1 MESFNAS
8 SPIYQKTNLQTE
20 YLNPEE
26 CATRIYAATG
36 KKLDPANAFR
46 LWEEIVQHKGVLS
59 EKLGRD
65 VGYNVAC
72 IDFIENISPVTK
84 EVQDNESLRILREF
98 GAQLID
104 RSVWDTISDSQPPK
118 QVVNNRII
126 RILQRSD
133 LASKHGVT
141 PPRTIIFFGPPGTGK
156 THFVKAIAGI
166 LQWWYIEISPSI
178 LMIDG
183 EDRLGANL
191 KKAMEKVLE
200 LDNTVI
206 FIDEFEELASSR
218 DHASRIEKS
227 VTNEFLKQIQLM
239 KTKERKNIL
248 ICATNYIRHLDT
260 ALLRP
265 GRFDCLIPVG
275 VLDKHSRKT
284 IFEHFLKNTNHSEV
298 DIKKL
303 VDFTPF
309 FTPADIEYL
318 FQKVRQY
325 SFDQEFNL
333 QQEYLVTTETF
344 LKILPSVK
352 TTLTENKIVQ
362 FQEDCDE
369 FTRV

>member
-1 MESFNAS
+1 
-8 SPIYQKTNLQTE
+8 
-20 YLNPEE
+20 
-26 CATRIYAATG
+26 
-36 KKLDPANAFR
+36 
-46 LWEEIVQHKGVLS
+46 
-59 EKLGRD
+59 
-65 VGYNVAC
+65 
-72 IDFIENISPVTK
+72 
-84 EVQDNESLRILREF
+84 
-98 GAQLID
+98 
-104 RSVWDTISDSQPPK
+104 
-118 QVVNNRII
+118 
-126 RILQRSD
+126 
-133 LASKHGVT
+133 
-141 PPRTIIFFGPPGTGK
+141 
-156 THFVKAIAGI
+156 
-166 LQWWYIEISPSI
+166 
-178 LMIDG
+178 MIDG